1 MGREDAAVC
10 YGMTGGI
17 PAYIEKVDPTVS
29 LEDNIKRLFLTP
41 TGYLFE
47 EPSNLLLQEC
57 RNPEQYDAIVQAIAQ
72 GRSKISEIA
81 SSMGIP
87 ASNVKSYVDKLASLG
102 IVERELPLNET
113 SNKRAVYLLSDQ
125 MFRFWYKFVPQNIGL
140 IQNDMPRWR
149 IGALSRTYRITWVRS
164 LSLYADNTC
173 TNSHARANLVWCR
186 QQLAVGGER
195 TIGRV
200 RRKRSI

>member
-17 PAYIEKVDPTVS
+17 PAYIEKVDPAVS
-29 LEDNIKRLFLTP
+29 LKDNIKRLFLTP

-81 SSMGIP
+81 SSTGIP

-102 IVERELPLNET
+102 IAERELPLNET
-113 SNKRAVYLLSDQ
+113 SNKRAVYLVSDQ

-140 IQNDMPRWR
+140 IQNDMAEMAYER
-149 IGALSRTYRITWVRS
+149 IKPHVSDYMGTYAIS
-164 LSLYADNTC
+164 AISF
-173 TNSHARANLVWCR
+173 
-186 QQLAVGGER
+186 
-195 TIGRV
+195 
-200 RRKRSI
+200 